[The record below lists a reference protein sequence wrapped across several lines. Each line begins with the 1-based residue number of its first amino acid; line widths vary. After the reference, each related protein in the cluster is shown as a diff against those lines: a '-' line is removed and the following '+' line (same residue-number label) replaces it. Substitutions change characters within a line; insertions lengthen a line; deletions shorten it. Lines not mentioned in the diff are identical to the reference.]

1 MKIIKPVRLAAMA
14 VAGAAVLTF
23 AVACGSSNNDKTPT
37 PAPTATK
44 AAATT
49 GASGATGSTGASTGS
64 SGATG
69 ASASVAACPPS
80 SAAKDL
86 TGAGSTFINPLMTK
100 LVADYQTQC
109 GTKINY
115 SSVGSGAGIQQITA
129 QTVDFAG
136 SDGIMSDK
144 QEADAKAAGG
154 DVLHIA
160 LTSGA
165 EAVTYNLS
173 GIDSGKL
180 KLDGP
185 TLAGIYLGTITKWND
200 PAITALNPGL
210 TLPSADIAVVHRS
223 DGSGTTF
230 IFTNYLSKVSPDWQS
245 KVGFA
250 TSVNWPTGVGG
261 QGNDGVAGQVKQLP
275 NSIGYVELA
284 YAVQNKLPW
293 AQIKNKSGTYLEP
306 SIDGATQAAAGI
318 TVPAD
323 MKILIT
329 DSSNAK
335 AYPISGFSWALV
347 YVNQKDTA
355 KGQALAHFLWWAI
368 TDGQKEATPL
378 NYGPLSSDV
387 VKAAEAQIMKMMCG
401 SSPCISAQ

>member
-14 VAGAAVLTF
+14 VAGAAILTF
-23 AVACGSSNNDKTPT
+23 AVACGSSSNDKTPT
-37 PAPTATK
+37 PAPSATK
-44 AAATT
+44 AATS
-49 GASGATGSTGASTGS
+49 GASGAAGATSS

-69 ASASVAACPPS
+69 ASASAAACPPS
-80 SAAKDL
+80 SAAKNL
-86 TGAGSTFINPLMTK
+86 TGAGSSFINPLMSK

-109 GTKINY
+109 GVKINY

-129 QTVDFAG
+129 QTIDFAG
-136 SDGIMSDK
+136 SDGTLTDK

-154 DVLHIA
+154 DIIHIA

-173 GIDSGKL
+173 GISSGQL

-185 TLAGIYLGTITKWND
+185 TLADIYLGNIKKWND
-200 PAITALNPGL
+200 PKITALNPGVN
-210 TLPSADIAVVHRS
+210 LPNADIAVVHRS

-230 IFTNYLSKVSPDWQS
+230 IFTNYLSKVSPEWQS

-261 QGNDGVAGQVKQLP
+261 AQNDGVAGQVKQLP

-284 YAVQNKLPW
+284 YAIQNKLPW
-293 AQIKNKSGTYLEP
+293 AQIRNKSGAFLEP

-329 DSSNAK
+329 DSSNPK
-335 AYPISGFSWALV
+335 AYPIAGFSWALV
-347 YVNQKDTA
+347 YVNQKDAA
-355 KGQALAHFLWWAI
+355 KGQALAHFLWWAV
-368 TDGQKEATPL
+368 TDGQKDATPL
-378 NYGPLSSDV
+378 SYGPLSSDV
-387 VKAAEAQIMKMMCG
+387 VKAAQAQIMKMMCG

>member
-23 AVACGSSNNDKTPT
+23 AVACGSSNNNKTPT

-44 AAATT
+44 AAATS
-49 GASGATGSTGASTGS
+49 GASGASGASTGS

-86 TGAGSTFINPLMTK
+86 TGAGSSFINPLMTK

-109 GTKINY
+109 GVKINY

-210 TLPSADIAVVHRS
+210 SLPSADIAVVHRS

-230 IFTNYLSKVSPDWQS
+230 IFTNYLSKVSSDWQS
-245 KVGFA
+245 KVGYA

-293 AQIKNKSGTYLEP
+293 AQIKNKSGAFLEP

-329 DSSNAK
+329 DSSNPK
-335 AYPISGFSWALV
+335 AYPIAGFSWALV
-347 YVNQKDTA
+347 YVNQKDTG

-368 TDGQKEATPL
+368 HDGQKEATPL

-387 VKAAEAQIMKMMCG
+387 VKAAEAQIMKLMCG